1 MILQMLIS
9 LDQNN
14 SSLKTH
20 QCFGPSKHYKRHC
33 SLVLYWSQ
41 SMWLHSTLMIAVSC
55 RCLTILMVW
64 LITQVVDKTC
74 REGFHLLWCRSH
86 SLNYMSVMHCH
97 LMTLSNF
104 FGSREWW
111 SMSEGLCHHSI
122 WLSIQLKDYLTQHLC
137 CFVTCCHS
145 STVLMTH

>member
-9 LDQNN
+9 PDHYN
-14 SSLKTH
+14 SCWLRH
-20 QCFGPSKHYKRHC
+20 PCFGPSRHDTPSY
-33 SLVLYWSQ
+33 SLVWYSSQ
-41 SMWLHSTLMIAVSC
+41 SRWLHSDLTTVISY

-137 CFVTCCHS
+137 YSRECCRLS
-145 STVLMTH
+145 NE